1 MRSSSSVSG
10 PSLSGWG
17 SIALCGLF
25 LALSLLAGIL
35 VVTVLMV
42 ATSPVVSMFPP
53 DSGAQE
59 IVLAISMMWGVVTG
73 CVVAVFTIGPYCRMH
88 IGTQV
93 ESFDEAESVPL
104 EMIGRPIARRR
115 AANDRRL
122 PAAPARSA
130 EDDADELL
138 LDEAAEMPRH
148 RGGGQRYRPA

>member
-1 MRSSSSVSG
+1 MRSSSSASG
-10 PSLSGWG
+10 HVVSGWG
-17 SIALCGLF
+17 GIALCGLF

-35 VVTVLMV
+35 AVTVLLV
-42 ATSPVVSMFPP
+42 AASPVVAMFPP

-59 IVLAISMMWGVVTG
+59 IVLGISMMWGVVIG

-115 AANDRRL
+115 AANDRRIR
-122 PAAPARSA
+122 AAAVSYR
-130 EDDADELL
+130 EDDVDELL
-138 LDEAAEMPRH
+138 LEEEAAPRRRH
-148 RGGGQRYRPA
+148 AGPRYRSA

>member
-1 MRSSSSVSG
+1 MRSSSSASG
-10 PSLSGWG
+10 RVVSGWG
-17 SIALCGLF
+17 GIALCALF

-35 VVTVLMV
+35 AVTVLLV
-42 ATSPVVSMFPP
+42 ATSPVVAMFPP

-59 IVLAISMMWGVVTG
+59 IVLGISMMWGVVIG

-115 AANDRRL
+115 AANDRRIRAA
-122 PAAPARSA
+122 AAPYR
-130 EDDADELL
+130 EDDVDELL
-138 LDEAAEMPRH
+138 LEEEAAPR
-148 RGGGQRYRPA
+148 RRRAGPRYRPA